1 MYTGVGQTSS
11 IRNMMFVAVIFF
23 YVCQNILMNLYG
35 NNGIWLTY
43 ILTYLLE
50 SIILVLYLPILKRK
64 FE

>member
-1 MYTGVGQTSS
+1 
-11 IRNMMFVAVIFF
+11 
-23 YVCQNILMNLYG
+23 MNLYG

>member
-1 MYTGVGQTSS
+1 
-11 IRNMMFVAVIFF
+11 MMFVAVIFF